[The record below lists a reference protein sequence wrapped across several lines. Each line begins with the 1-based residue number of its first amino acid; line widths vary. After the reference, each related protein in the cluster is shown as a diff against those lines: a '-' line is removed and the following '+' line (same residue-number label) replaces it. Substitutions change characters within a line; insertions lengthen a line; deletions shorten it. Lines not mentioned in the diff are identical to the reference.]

1 MGMPDRVRTLGLSP
15 SDEAR
20 VFVWDDMVQGL
31 ADRFRVDHASARTAA
46 FTIPSN
52 LLSMLDSPQGV
63 AALGAFI
70 VGQLGAGEALPVLP
84 IIH

>member
-1 MGMPDRVRTLGLSP
+1 MPDRVRALGLSP
-15 SDEAR
+15 DEEAR
-20 VFVWDDMVQGL
+20 FLTWELMVQDL
-31 ADRFRVDHASARTAA
+31 ADRFRIDHASARTAA

-70 VGQLGAGEALPVLP
+70 VGQLGAGEAPPLMP
-84 IIH
+84 IVH